1 MADAQPSF
9 FANLLDAL
17 QRSLADTF
25 SIFDPGESSW
35 EVLLADWLTQLIVA
49 TVLITLFVVG
59 YLVLRRLLDAMMSRL
74 RWRQQV
80 EGPLIIGLR
89 YVFFLLASL
98 AIMAQL
104 GVGQDL
110 LGAVARAA
118 LIALMFYVAWAV
130 VTRVLLS
137 LLAHYDL
144 DRSIEQLLRNVIS
157 VMIVLVGAVTVL
169 SQFGVDIFALV
180 AGLGIVGLAVSFA
193 AQSTLANFI
202 AGITLLLERPFR
214 IGDWVRINDQEG
226 KVVRIALRTTWL
238 RTRDNIFTMI
248 PNDSVASA
256 DIINFSTEGPTRLQ
270 LSVGIAYKESVKAA
284 REVIMPILESH
295 ELVLKAPDM
304 PPRVFLTSLG
314 DSSQDLSIRFW
325 IGPENY
331 DVRGR
336 LSAELLEEIKEALDA
351 AGIEIPFP
359 HLQLFI
365 DDAKGLE
372 PVMRPLYR
380 ARVAQPETSIPN

>member
-25 SIFDPGESSW
+25 SIFDPGDTPW
-35 EVLLADWLTQLIVA
+35 ETVLAEWLTQLLVA
-49 TVLITLFVVG
+49 AVLITLFLAG
-59 YLVLRRLLDAMMSRL
+59 YVMLRRILDAAVSRV
-74 RWRQQV
+74 RWRNQV
-80 EGPLIIGLR
+80 EGPLVIGLR

-104 GVGQDL
+104 GVSQEL
-110 LGAVARAA
+110 LAAVARAA

-137 LLAHYDL
+137 LLARHDL

-157 VMIVLVGAVTVL
+157 VMIVVVGAVTVL

-202 AGITLLLERPFR
+202 AGITLLIERPFR

-226 KVVRIALRTTWL
+226 KVMRIALRTTWL

-256 DIINFSTEGPTRLQ
+256 DIINFSTEGPVRVRIPL
-270 LSVGIAYKESVKAA
+270 GIAYKESIKAA
-284 REVIMPILESH
+284 RAVIMPILEAH
-295 ELVLKAPDM
+295 ELVLDQPGLQ
-304 PPRVFLTSLG
+304 PRVVATALG
-314 DSSQDLSIRFW
+314 DSSVDLAALYW
-325 IGPENY
+325 LAPETF
-331 DVRGR
+331 DIQPRV
-336 LSAELLEEIKEALDA
+336 SAELLEMIKEGLDA
-351 AGIEIPFP
+351 ADIEIPFP

-365 DDAKGLE
+365 DDAKGLK
-372 PVMRPLYR
+372 PVVEPLYR
-380 ARVAQPETSIPN
+380 IREEQA